1 MLHLELRHIRCFVSV
16 AKHLHF
22 SRAAEELGIAPPSL
36 TRQIQEAE
44 RLLGVRLFHRT
55 KRSVTLSAAGEAYL
69 AEALVALDHLSRGEE
84 LAQSVERG
92 ESGRIEVGYVGSA
105 VYAGVL
111 QASVRKFRHEHPRI
125 EVGIRE
131 IVMEHVGAM
140 LDDGMIDVAYV
151 RPPMH
156 FPEHIQ
162 TRSVYRDTFVL
173 ALPAESPLV
182 ASKSLTP
189 MQLRDETF
197 VLPEQE
203 SGTMEVGRRGRFSPL
218 LGARPGTLLAV
229 LARVSL
235 GNEVAVVPRTVTE
248 CVFLPGVEYRPIVGK
263 PILSEVAIAFRR
275 HDRAP
280 AVRAYVEQAKS
291 A

>member
-1 MLHLELRHIRCFVSV
+1 MQHLELRHIRCFVSV
-16 AKHLHF
+16 AKYLHF

-131 IVMEHVGAM
+131 VVMEHVSAM
-140 LDDGMIDVAYV
+140 LDDGKVDVAYV

-162 TRSVYRDTFVL
+162 TKSVYRDTFVL
-173 ALPAESPLV
+173 ALPTDSPLV
-182 ASKSLTP
+182 ALESVTP
-189 MQLRDETF
+189 TQLRDETF

-203 SGTMEVGRRGRFSPL
+203 AGTMEVGRR
-218 LGARPGTLLAV
+218 
-229 LARVSL
+229 
-235 GNEVAVVPRTVTE
+235 
-248 CVFLPGVEYRPIVGK
+248 
-263 PILSEVAIAFRR
+263 
-275 HDRAP
+275 
-280 AVRAYVEQAKS
+280 
-291 A
+291 

>member
-111 QASVRKFRHEHPRI
+111 
-125 EVGIRE
+125 
-131 IVMEHVGAM
+131 
-140 LDDGMIDVAYV
+140 Y
-151 RPPMH
+151 
-156 FPEHIQ
+156 
-162 TRSVYRDTFVL
+162 
-173 ALPAESPLV
+173 
-182 ASKSLTP
+182 
-189 MQLRDETF
+189 
-197 VLPEQE
+197 
-203 SGTMEVGRRGRFSPL
+203 
-218 LGARPGTLLAV
+218 
-229 LARVSL
+229 
-235 GNEVAVVPRTVTE
+235 
-248 CVFLPGVEYRPIVGK
+248 
-263 PILSEVAIAFRR
+263 
-275 HDRAP
+275 
-280 AVRAYVEQAKS
+280 
-291 A
+291 

>member
-1 MLHLELRHIRCFVSV
+1 MHLELRHIRCFVSV
-16 AKHLHF
+16 AKYLHF

-69 AEALVALDHLSRGEE
+69 AEAFVALDHLSRGEE
-84 LAQSVERG
+84 LARSVERG
-92 ESGRIEVGYVGSA
+92 ELGRIEVGYVGSA

-111 QASVRKFRHEHPRI
+111 QTSVRKFRHEHPRI
-125 EVGIRE
+125 EVGTRE
-131 IVMEHVGAM
+131 IVMEQVSAM
-140 LDDGMIDVAYV
+140 LDDGKIDVAYV
-151 RPPMH
+151 RPPMD
-156 FPEHIQ
+156 FPDHIQ
-162 TRSVYRDTFVL
+162 TRTLYRDTFVL
-173 ALPAESPLV
+173 ALPTDSPLV
-182 ASKSLTP
+182 ALNSVTP
-189 MQLRDETF
+189 TQLRGETF

-203 SGTMEVGRRGRFSPL
+203 AGTMEVGRRGRFSPR

-235 GNEVAVVPRTVTE
+235 GNEIAVVPRTVTA
-248 CVFLPGVEYRPIVGK
+248 CVVLPDVEYRPIAGK

-280 AVRAYVEQAKS
+280 AVRAFVEQVKS